1 MYHFKTLSFNF
12 MLLFSSTI
20 NLCLG
25 KAQFLLSMLRSKY
38 EIRKKKVSSL
48 FVGEKVIFDNNKN
61 TVTVTGL

>member
-38 EIRKKKVSSL
+38 EIRKKKSL
-48 FVGEKVIFDNNKN
+48 ITFRRRKSDF
-61 TVTVTGL
+61 